1 MKTIL
6 YLAVGSAAFSFGAKK
21 GAKSTPKPSGGRQV
35 AKGGQ
40 TASTIVVPD
49 TLKPF
54 AGFGNPNIVA
64 QRAAEREAKKAETL
78 SKLIPTPGR
87 FLFAFGRPDV
97 LAARRAERCAK
108 WEWSEEFLNKARPD
122 KFGAGNYGAG
132 DLYDDGLT
140 RLERNQMVSGREGFL
155 TGAAKLRYRRITGQI
170 EDADASGLSA
180 EMQYSAGKGNSYIDV
195 ENR

>member
-1 MKTIL
+1 M
-6 YLAVGSAAFSFGAKK
+6 
-21 GAKSTPKPSGGRQV
+21 
-35 AKGGQ
+35 
-40 TASTIVVPD
+40 
-49 TLKPF
+49 
-54 AGFGNPNIVA
+54 
-64 QRAAEREAKKAETL
+64 
-78 SKLIPTPGR
+78 
-87 FLFAFGRPDV
+87 

-180 EMQYSAGKGNSYIDV
+180 EMQNSAGKGNSYIDV
-195 ENR
+195 EYR

>member
-1 MKTIL
+1 MPRVRNVSI
-6 YLAVGSAAFSFGAKK
+6 
-21 GAKSTPKPSGGRQV
+21 R
-35 AKGGQ
+35 
-40 TASTIVVPD
+40 
-49 TLKPF
+49 
-54 AGFGNPNIVA
+54 
-64 QRAAEREAKKAETL
+64 RR
-78 SKLIPTPGR
+78 PGR

-155 TGAAKLRYRRITGQI
+155 TGAAKLRYRRLTGQI
-170 EDADASGLSA
+170 QDADAVGGGDAWRSA
-180 EMQYSAGKGNSYIDV
+180 ELRLLTPAVLDRAAEIFQALTYVRREPVEHAGGGQF
-195 ENR
+195 

>member
-1 MKTIL
+1 MKVIL
-6 YLAVGSAAFSFGAKK
+6 YLAAGAAAFSFGAKK
-21 GAKSTPKPSGGRQV
+21 GAKSAPKPSAGRQV

-54 AGFGNPNIVA
+54 AGFGNPTIVA
-64 QRAAEREAKKAETL
+64 QRAAEREAKKEETL

-122 KFGAGNYGAG
+122 KFGVGNYGAG

-180 EMQYSAGKGNSYIDV
+180 EMQNSAGKGNSYIDV
-195 ENR
+195 EYR

>member
-21 GAKSTPKPSGGRQV
+21 GAKSAPKASAGRQV

-64 QRAAEREAKKAETL
+64 QRAAEREAKKEATL
-78 SKLIPTPGR
+78 AQLIPTPGR

-122 KFGAGNYGAG
+122 KFGVGNYGAG

>member
-1 MKTIL
+1 MVKVVVF
-6 YLAVGSAAFSFGAKK
+6 LAAAAGALNFGSKPTTGGTTPAAF
-21 GAKSTPKPSGGRQV
+21 KP
-35 AKGGQ
+35 A
-40 TASTIVVPD
+40 
-49 TLKPF
+49 
-54 AGFGNPNIVA
+54 FGNPAAIA
-64 QRAAEREAKKAETL
+64 QRAAERLAKQEECK
-78 SKLIPTPGR
+78 KDLIPTPGR

-97 LAARRAERCAK
+97 LAARQAERCAK

-122 KFGAGNYGAG
+122 KFGVGNYGAG